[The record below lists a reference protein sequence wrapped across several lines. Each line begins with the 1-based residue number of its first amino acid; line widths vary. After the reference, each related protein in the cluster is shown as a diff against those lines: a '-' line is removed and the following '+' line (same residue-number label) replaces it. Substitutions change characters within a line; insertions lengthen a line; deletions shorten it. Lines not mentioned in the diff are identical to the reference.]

1 MKILWDDILN
11 KENYKGYYSDF
22 WVLNN
27 SKHIDEIRKEKLY
40 KCIKCFVNIYNPKN
54 KEKINNSQIEEFVNQ
69 FSKLDDELLMDSLI
83 FSLANW
89 VKKGIISENDVY
101 TNSKLILD
109 IYPEKFKT
117 FDDLKVRY
125 EYLRG
130 LWLREDNMN
139 KDYKEKIKENHKK
152 VIEVFDNFNK
162 LICNLVGNWLDYFY
176 TWWLV
181 AYFWT
186 NTELERYHTDI
197 DIYLNE
203 DDLEKLKTF
212 IENNK
217 DSWFKFIDN
226 LKNKWPNG
234 HEYMIKFWN
243 NSVPIWIFL
252 FKRFEDWKVN
262 RIEYI
267 YNEKWEIEKVSKYP
281 IDIETEVWSFNGT
294 MYRRQSLKSVYDS
307 KKGLPRSKDKHDAKI
322 IKNYFEDE
330 GYNF

>member
-1 MKILWDDILN
+1 MENLWDGIVD
-11 KENYKGYYSDF
+11 KKGTKRYDSNF
-22 WVLNN
+22 WVLNDLE
-27 SKHIDEIRKEKLY
+27 HIDEVRKEKLY
-40 KCIKCFVNIYNPKN
+40 KVVRCFVNIYNSRN
-54 KEKINNSQIEEFVNQ
+54 KEKITNSEIDEFVNK
-69 FSKLDDELLMDSLI
+69 FSELDDELLVDSLI
-83 FSLANW
+83 FSLADW
-89 VKKGIISENDVY
+89 VKKGIISENDIY

-117 FDDLKVRY
+117 FDDLKARY
-125 EYLRG
+125 EYLIG

-139 KDYKEKIKENHKK
+139 KDYKEKLKENHEK
-152 VIEVFDNFNK
+152 VIEVFDKFNK
-162 LICNLVGNWLDYFY
+162 LICDLVGNWLDYFY

-186 NTELERYHTDI
+186 NTELERYHSDI
-197 DIYLNE
+197 DIYLNI

-217 DSWFKFIDN
+217 NSWFKFVDN

-281 IDIETEVWSFNGT
+281 IDVETEEWSFNGT
-294 MYRRQSLKSVYDS
+294 TYRRQSLKSVYNS
-307 KKGLPRSKDKHDAKI
+307 KKKLPRSKDKHDARI
-322 IKNYFEDE
+322 IKNYFENE
-330 GYNF
+330 GISF